1 MLPTKAAISAE
12 GVLYLDFATGIGPNG
27 ADHGAVWKLD
37 TRSGAWTD
45 ITPARG
51 EDAEGAYMGL
61 SVDRQRPGRV
71 AVSTVDRWNHRDT
84 VWLSN
89 DAGAHWTS
97 LRERSTR
104 DEGTEPWLN
113 FDHAEFGGWIS
124 GLAFDPFDGGT
135 LAYTTGGTVYRTS
148 DALKPQLLWK
158 PWVEG
163 VEETVPMDLISPS
176 TGAHL
181 ISGIGD
187 VHGFV
192 HERFDTPPPKWLLGP
207 DLPHTQNLDWAGD
220 SPNDVVR
227 SASSYFPDSKGASLG
242 WSDDGGHNW
251 HELIA
256 PRVSI
261 AGKAPQR
268 IDADGKAPISV
279 SADGKTFVLSGAVL
293 IATGDRGRSWW
304 KPKGVPEGARA
315 IADKVDPLAWY
326 AIDYA
331 GGGVFVSRDGAHSF
345 VRQAAIGLP
354 TDISGRM
361 GPYPTVIHPV
371 SLAVPGTAGELWLL
385 TGGHLY
391 RSTDFARSFTSIV
404 SHDPLFRDMLFL
416 TFGLG
421 KAAPGARVPAIYAFG
436 VHFNPNFGGIYRS
449 TDGGATW
456 ARINDEAH
464 QWGLRYRVIT
474 GDPRI
479 FGRVYVG
486 TDGRGIFYGDPAP
499 LR

>member
-1 MLPTKAAISAE
+1 
-12 GVLYLDFATGIGPNG
+12 
-27 ADHGAVWKLD
+27 
-37 TRSGAWTD
+37 
-45 ITPARG
+45 
-51 EDAEGAYMGL
+51 
-61 SVDRQRPGRV
+61 
-71 AVSTVDRWNHRDT
+71 
-84 VWLSN
+84 
-89 DAGAHWTS
+89 
-97 LRERSTR
+97 
-104 DEGTEPWLN
+104 
-113 FDHAEFGGWIS
+113 
-124 GLAFDPFDGGT
+124 
-135 LAYTTGGTVYRTS
+135 
-148 DALKPQLLWK
+148 
-158 PWVEG
+158 
-163 VEETVPMDLISPS
+163 
-176 TGAHL
+176 
-181 ISGIGD
+181 
-187 VHGFV
+187 
-192 HERFDTPPPKWLLGP
+192 
-207 DLPHTQNLDWAGD
+207 
-220 SPNDVVR
+220 
-227 SASSYFPDSKGASLG
+227 
-242 WSDDGGHNW
+242 
-251 HELIA
+251 
-256 PRVSI
+256 
-261 AGKAPQR
+261 
-268 IDADGKAPISV
+268 
-279 SADGKTFVLSGAVL
+279 L